1 MKLPEITQSQN
12 GGNKMSKKAE
22 TAEATKLNLRP
33 LADRVVI
40 ESVEEDEQTF
50 AGGKLV
56 LPETAKEKPQK
67 GLILAVGPGRLDDD
81 GKRVTLEVKVGDYVL
96 YAKYAGTEVK
106 VEGRKLLIL
115 KESDILAV
123 VEP

>member
-1 MKLPEITQSQN
+1 MA
-12 GGNKMSKKAE
+12 KKADVME
-22 TAEATKLNLRP
+22 EKKLNLRP
-33 LADRVVI
+33 LADRLVI
-40 ESVEEDEQTF
+40 EPVEEEEQTF

-67 GLILAVGPGRLDDD
+67 GLVLASGPGRLDED
-81 GKRVTLEVKVGDYVL
+81 GERVAMEVKVGDHVL

-106 VEGRKLLIL
+106 IDGKKLLIL

-123 VEP
+123 VE

>member
-1 MKLPEITQSQN
+1 MA
-12 GGNKMSKKAE
+12 KKVDAV
-22 TAEATKLNLRP
+22 ATKLNIRP

-40 ESVEEDEQTF
+40 EAADEEEVTF

-67 GLILAVGPGRLDDD
+67 GIILATGPGRKDDD
-81 GKRVTLEVKVGDYVL
+81 GKIIPMDVKEGDSVL
-96 YAKYAGTEVK
+96 YAKYAGTEIK
-106 VEGRKLLIL
+106 IEGRKLLIL

-123 VEP
+123 VE

>member
-1 MKLPEITQSQN
+1 MA
-12 GGNKMSKKAE
+12 KKDE
-22 TAEATKLNLRP
+22 TAKLNLRP

-40 ESVEEDEQTF
+40 ESTEEDEQTF

-67 GLILAVGPGRLDDD
+67 GLILAIGPGRTDDD
-81 GKRVTLEVKVGDYVL
+81 GKRLPMDVKVGDHVL

-106 VEGRKLLIL
+106 VDGRKLLIL

-123 VEP
+123 VE

>member
-1 MKLPEITQSQN
+1 MA
-12 GGNKMSKKAE
+12 KKDENA
-22 TAEATKLNLRP
+22 KLNLRP

-40 ESVEEDEQTF
+40 ESTEEDEQTF

-67 GLILAVGPGRLDDD
+67 GLILAIGPGRTDDE
-81 GKRVTLEVKVGDYVL
+81 GKRLPMDVKVGDLVL

-106 VEGRKLLIL
+106 IEGRKLLIL

-123 VEP
+123 VEI

>member
-1 MKLPEITQSQN
+1 
-12 GGNKMSKKAE
+12 MSKRAD

-33 LADRVVI
+33 LADRVV
-40 ESVEEDEQTF
+40 VETLEEEEQTF

-67 GLILAVGPGRLDDD
+67 GVVLAAGPGRLDDD
-81 GKRVTLEVKVGDYVL
+81 GKRVVMDVKVGDQVL

-106 VEGRKLLIL
+106 LDGRKLLIL
-115 KESDILAV
+115 KESDILAI
-123 VEP
+123 VE

>member
-1 MKLPEITQSQN
+1 MA
-12 GGNKMSKKAE
+12 KKAE
-22 TAEATKLNLRP
+22 TAEATNTKLNLRP

-40 ESVEEDEQTF
+40 ESVEEEEQTF

-67 GLILAVGPGRLDDD
+67 GVILAVGPGRLDDE
-81 GKRVTLEVKVGDYVL
+81 GKRQAMDVKVGDQVL

-106 VEGRKLLIL
+106 IEGRKLLIL

-123 VEP
+123 VE

>member
-1 MKLPEITQSQN
+1 MAK
-12 GGNKMSKKAE
+12 KMDAVM
-22 TAEATKLNLRP
+22 TKVNLRP

-40 ESVEEDEQTF
+40 EPVEEDEVTF

-67 GLILAVGPGRLDDD
+67 GLILAIGPGRKDDD
-81 GKRVTLEVKVGDYVL
+81 GKIIAMDVKEGDHVL
-96 YAKYAGTEVK
+96 YAKYAGTEIK
-106 VEGRKLLIL
+106 IEGKKLLIL

-123 VEP
+123 VE

>member
-1 MKLPEITQSQN
+1 MA
-12 GGNKMSKKAE
+12 KKAE
-22 TAEATKLNLRP
+22 AAEATKLNLRP

-40 ESVEEDEQTF
+40 ESVEEEESTF

-67 GLILAVGPGRLDDD
+67 GVILAIGPGRLDDD
-81 GKRVTLEVKVGDYVL
+81 GKRTQMDVKVGDQVL
-96 YAKYAGTEVK
+96 YAKYAGTEIK
-106 VEGRKLLIL
+106 IEGRKLLIL

-123 VEP
+123 VESN

>member
-1 MKLPEITQSQN
+1 MA
-12 GGNKMSKKAE
+12 KKNE
-22 TAEATKLNLRP
+22 VMEEKKLNLRP
-33 LADRVVI
+33 LADRLVV
-40 ESVEEDEQTF
+40 EPVEEEEQTF

-67 GLILAVGPGRLDDD
+67 GLVLASGPGRLDED
-81 GKRVTLEVKVGDYVL
+81 GERVAMEVKVGDHVL

-106 VEGRKLLIL
+106 IDGKKLLIL

-123 VEP
+123 VE

>member
-1 MKLPEITQSQN
+1 MAADFRI
-12 GGNKMSKKAE
+12 
-22 TAEATKLNLRP
+22 RP

-40 ESVEEDEQTF
+40 ESVEEEEQTF

-67 GLILAVGPGRLDDD
+67 GVILAVGPGRLDDD
-81 GKRVTLEVKVGDYVL
+81 GKRQAMDVKVGDQVL

-106 VEGRKLLIL
+106 IEGRKLLIL

-123 VEP
+123 VE